1 MASMTATVT
10 STAGDAAL
18 SVADPDT
25 AQTGKLVNG
34 TYVLASPLQVMAT
47 NAAHPT
53 AAFAPVGGTASPTT
67 LLTWSRATS
76 LDPVTIGFK
85 QSVASTETLRAG
97 TYAKTLTFTLSTVT
111 P

>member
-1 MASMTATVT
+1 MAKDYTATMAATVT

-53 AAFAPVGGTASPTT
+53 GAFAPVTAP
-67 LLTWSRATS
+67 R
-76 LDPVTIGFK
+76 P
-85 QSVASTETLRAG
+85 R
-97 TYAKTLTFTLSTVT
+97 
-111 P
+111 